1 MVGYRG
7 MYLVSLI
14 AFATFALLVLALVAS
29 ACSGGGDDEPPKA
42 AGRTTTTVRTTTT
55 TEATTTT
62 EPPRPL
68 VGAVGDSNL
77 FLVRDALP
85 AAVPEAE
92 VVVDAIVGLT
102 ANDAMPAVERV
113 RSRLPVAVVV
123 VLGTNDARDGPTAD
137 NDLAAVRRVARR
149 LGAVPCVRWATVN
162 DHSRF
167 PTMNEGA
174 RAINEELDRQAAA
187 RPGFAVIPW
196 AAELAQHPSWL
207 SEDGLHNSAEGQA
220 AFTERLATALRGC
233 LRSEESTTSTGV

>member
-1 MVGYRG
+1 VVPRA
-7 MYLVSLI
+7 
-14 AFATFALLVLALVAS
+14 AFAVLVLALAAA

-42 AGRTTTTVRTTTT
+42 AGRTTVTSTTTT
-55 TEATTTT
+55 TAATTTT
-62 EPPRPL
+62 APPRPL

-113 RSRLPVAVVV
+113 RSRQPVAVVV

-167 PTMNEGA
+167 PAMNDGA

-187 RPGFAVIPW
+187 RPGFQVIPW
-196 AAELAQHPSWL
+196 AAELAEHPSWL

-233 LRSEESTTSTGV
+233 LSILGDGRDGADSPTATGL